1 MQCGSVLPS
10 LLSALSDWEMTS
22 TPQDT
27 PHENQFNI
35 GNHFQ
40 FRYIHSSTVLRP
52 PNHPL
57 LTNISSST
65 FQCFLSKVVKK
76 PLSAICNQNPC
87 WPASFIKCWLEQN
100 WWCFSCMAR
109 QITPFSFTAAFT
121 AKLLHH
127 LSYTFLAINFLSQGA
142 VYIAMS
148 SVNQWQCEAAEMM
161 VLSTSGQLY
170 PSKSINDRLASKGND
185 SITAPVQ
192 LAVVT

>member
-1 MQCGSVLPS
+1 
-10 LLSALSDWEMTS
+10 
-22 TPQDT
+22 
-27 PHENQFNI
+27 
-35 GNHFQ
+35 
-40 FRYIHSSTVLRP
+40 
-52 PNHPL
+52 
-57 LTNISSST
+57 
-65 FQCFLSKVVKK
+65 
-76 PLSAICNQNPC
+76 
-87 WPASFIKCWLEQN
+87 
-100 WWCFSCMAR
+100 MAR

-127 LSYTFLAINFLSQGA
+127 LSYTSLAINFLSQGA